1 MTIPI
6 RSLKPAPFLVVRLKI
21 ASGELKERNL
31 ADRKKINFSN
41 VIIADGEEKQTN
53 FSLNHQV
60 DQELAL

>member
-21 ASGELKERNL
+21 ASGELEERNL
-31 ADRKKINFSN
+31 AD

-60 DQELAL
+60 GQELAL